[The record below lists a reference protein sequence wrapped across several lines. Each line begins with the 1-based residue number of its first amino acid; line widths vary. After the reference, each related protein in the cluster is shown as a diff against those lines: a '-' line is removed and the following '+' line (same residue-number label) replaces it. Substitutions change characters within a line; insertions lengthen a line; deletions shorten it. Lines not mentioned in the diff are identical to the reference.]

1 MYFRKKDISESLL
14 KLYIELDGTNEFFI
28 KYKNNRHFLKLNF
41 QEHEKEIGN
50 FDLYELSWSAYIDY
64 FIDDLTEKLPMVN
77 HLIPQDENL
86 YDVLDKLFE
95 DDIFEFVI
103 PKGDK
108 TVKDNVDKIYEILIK
123 EFPILKEFSSQKIFI
138 DKIRSFFNR
147 FAQSALGF
155 SIFWILGVFSLV
167 LLYLIFIEG
176 PALQIEKLTGL
187 DSGLG
192 VIVII
197 IVGAL
202 IFKKR
207 SERNR

>member
-1 MYFRKKDISESLL
+1 MQ
-14 KLYIELDGTNEFFI
+14 ELP
-28 KYKNNRHFLKLNF
+28 
-41 QEHEKEIGN
+41 
-50 FDLYELSWSAYIDY
+50 
-64 FIDDLTEKLPMVN
+64 EKLPMVN

-103 PKGDK
+103 PEGDK

-123 EFPILKEFSSQKIFI
+123 EFPILKEFGSQKIFI
-138 DKIRSFFNR
+138 DKVRSFFDR
-147 FAQSALGF
+147 FAESALGF
-155 SIFWILGVFSLV
+155 SIFWIIGVFSLV

-192 VIVII
+192 AILII

>member
-14 KLYIELDGTNEFFI
+14 KLYTELDEFNEFFI

-50 FDLYELSWSAYIDY
+50 FDGYMLVWSGYIDF
-64 FIDDLTEKLPMVN
+64 FIDDLTQKLPMVN

-103 PKGDK
+103 PEGDK

-138 DKIRSFFNR
+138 DKVRSFFDR
-147 FAQSALGF
+147 FAESALGF

-192 VIVII
+192 VILII

>member
-14 KLYIELDGTNEFFI
+14 KLYIELDGYNEFFI

-41 QEHEKEIGN
+41 QEHEKEIGS
-50 FDLYELSWSAYIDY
+50 FDLYDLSWGAYIDF
-64 FIDDLTEKLPMVN
+64 FIDDLIKKLPMVN

-86 YDVLDKLFE
+86 YDVLDKLI
-95 DDIFEFVI
+95 DHHIFEFVI

-108 TVKDNVDKIYEILIK
+108 TVKDNVDKIYEVLVK
-123 EFPILKEFSSQKIFI
+123 EFPILKKFGSQKIFK

-192 VIVII
+192 VILII

>member
-1 MYFRKKDISESLL
+1 MYFRKKDISELL
-14 KLYIELDGTNEFFI
+14 LDIYTSTTNQDFFLN
-28 KYKNNRHFLKLNF
+28 YKNDRQFLRLNF
-41 QEHEKEIGN
+41 QKYEKEIWLDE
-50 FDLYELSWSAYIDY
+50 FTTSAIIISFLEELP
-64 FIDDLTEKLPMVN
+64 EKLPMVN

-86 YDVLDKLFE
+86 YDVLDKLI
-95 DDIFEFVI
+95 DHHIFEFVI

-108 TVKDNVDKIYEILIK
+108 TVKDNVDKIYEVLVK
-123 EFPILKEFSSQKIFI
+123 EFPILKKFGSQKIFK

-147 FAQSALGF
+147 FAESALGF
-155 SIFWILGVFSLV
+155 WILWMLGTFSLV
-167 LLYLIFIEG
+167 ILYLIFIEG

>member
-14 KLYIELDGTNEFFI
+14 KLYTELDEFNEFFI

-50 FDLYELSWSAYIDY
+50 FDGNLYIWSGYIEF
-64 FIDDLTEKLPMVN
+64 FIDDLIQKLPNLN

-86 YDVLDKLFE
+86 YDVLDKLLE

-103 PKGDK
+103 PEGDK

-138 DKIRSFFNR
+138 DKVRSFFDR
-147 FAQSALGF
+147 FAESALGF

-192 VIVII
+192 VILII

>member
-1 MYFRKKDISESLL
+1 MYFRKKDISELL
-14 KLYIELDGTNEFFI
+14 LDIYTSTTNQDFFLN
-28 KYKNNRHFLKLNF
+28 YKNDRQFLRLNF
-41 QEHEKEIGN
+41 QKYEKEIWLDE
-50 FDLYELSWSAYIDY
+50 FTPSAIITSFLQELP
-64 FIDDLTEKLPMVN
+64 EKLPMVN
-77 HLIPQDENL
+77 HLIPQDKSL
-86 YDVLDKLFE
+86 YNVLDKLFE
-95 DDIFEFVI
+95 NDMYECLI
-103 PKGDK
+103 PEGDK
-108 TVKDNVDKIYEILIK
+108 TVKDNVDKIYEVLVK
-123 EFPILKEFSSQKIFI
+123 EFPILKKFGSQKIFK

-147 FAQSALGF
+147 FAESALGF
-155 SIFWILGVFSLV
+155 WILWMLGTFSLV

-192 VIVII
+192 VILII